1 MPLLR
6 YVALD
11 ANNLV
16 YNVTSAE
23 DPDFAA
29 YMGWIQ
35 SDTATFGDFWTGTE
49 FITPPPP
56 APTNAQMDMILRNH
70 LLYREY
76 LQKTALRNQIA
87 ASVTPPLTEQTF
99 TTAVENWDYDA

>member
-6 YVALD
+6 YVAID

-16 YNVTSAE
+16 YNITETE
-23 DPDFAA
+23 DAAFAA

-35 SDTATFGDFWTGTE
+35 SDTATFGDLWTGTE

-56 APTNAQMDMILRNH
+56 TPTNAQMDFILKNY
-70 LLYREY
+70 LAYREQ
-76 LQKTALRNQIA
+76 QKMQALRAQIA
-87 ASVTPPLTEQTF
+87 ASVTPPLTEQSF
-99 TTAVENWDYDA
+99 TTAMENWDYDA

>member
-6 YVALD
+6 YVAID
-11 ANNLV
+11 ANNIV

-23 DPDFAA
+23 DPEFAA

-35 SDTATFGDFWTGTE
+35 SDTATFGDYWTGSV

-56 APTNAQMDMILRNH
+56 APTNSQMDSILRNY
-70 LLYREY
+70 LAYRESQR
-76 LQKTALRNQIA
+76 LVALRNQIA
-87 ASVTPPLTEQTF
+87 ASVTPPLTEQSF
-99 TTAVENWDYDA
+99 TSAVENWTYD